1 MLRTTLM
8 PTAGLTAGLK
18 TALASVI
25 ADDVGCGCDSE
36 PQYICSRRMRAYTGA
51 VGLGGNGERARGQ
64 SGLDEAAAAT

>member
-36 PQYICSRRMRAYTGA
+36 PQYAHARAA
-51 VGLGGNGERARGQ
+51 CAHMLELWDSERARGQ
-64 SGLDEAAAAT
+64 SGLDEAAEAT